1 MHKIKVAL
9 SFLLYTTSCIGL
21 LIAPMYISMALSA
34 YSAEFVGSHGPRVPA
49 FSDTALSLM
58 PHASAIC
65 FSVLGMSV
73 LSAVVVYRKAGSPES
88 RLYWLGVLSNINF
101 YAAFFLFGM
110 VLVGFFLLPKVANG
124 I

>member
-1 MHKIKVAL
+1 MYKIKVIL

-34 YSAEFVGSHGPRVPA
+34 YSAEFVTSHGPRVPA

-58 PHASAIC
+58 PHASVIG
-65 FSVLGMSV
+65 FSVLGISILAAV
-73 LSAVVVYRKAGSPES
+73 LLYRKVDSPDS
-88 RLYWLGVLSNINF
+88 RLYWLGVLSSINF
-101 YAAFFLFGM
+101 YTAFFLFGM